1 MQWPALRST
10 LVTIVVLVMLVT
22 PASSDGPGG
31 GEGDR
36 TMEVIGAVLNTGSSS
51 AQYGYI
57 SSIPGIPGIFAGSPP
72 NETTALLTFYSD
84 TTTLRVINHGPLRI
98 VNREGTM
105 AVYFRDKPGADFANP
120 ESFRGGTPVML
131 STLRHQVIL
140 DTTTN
145 QFTTIFLNTV
155 TSGAGFTVG
164 GRHHDL
170 GKPGQTFRM
179 TVFGRPSTSGPG
191 QFVIAGYTAGMGA
204 R

>member
-1 MQWPALRST
+1 MPWTAFQNT
-10 LVTIVVLVMLVT
+10 LMTTVVLVMLVS
-22 PASSDGPGG
+22 PASSDAPGG

-36 TMEVIGAVLNTGSSS
+36 TMELIGAVLNTGSSS

-57 SSIPGIPGIFAGSPP
+57 SSIPGVPGIFAASPA
-72 NETTALLTFYSD
+72 NETTALLTFYSE

-105 AVYFRDKPGADFANP
+105 TVYLRDKAGAEFGNP
-120 ESFRGGTPVML
+120 DSFRAGTPAMVSM
-131 STLRHQVIL
+131 LRHQVVL

-145 QFTTIFLNTV
+145 QFTTFFVNTV
-155 TSGAGFTVG
+155 KSSAGVTIG

-170 GKPGQTFRM
+170 GKPGETFRM
-179 TVFGRPSTSGPG
+179 TVFGRPSTSGPA
-191 QFVIAGYTAGMGA
+191 QFVIAGYTTGIEM

>member
-1 MQWPALRST
+1 MDWTVVRSALM
-10 LVTIVVLVMLVT
+10 TIVVLVMLVT
-22 PASSDGPGG
+22 PVTADAPGG
-31 GEGDR
+31 DNDPA
-36 TMEVIGAVLNTGSSS
+36 MELIGAVLNTGASST
-51 AQYGYI
+51 QYGYI
-57 SSIPGIPGIFAGSPP
+57 SSIGAITGVFATNPP
-72 NETTALLTFYSD
+72 NETTAVLTFYSD

-105 AVYFRDKPGADFANP
+105 TLYVHDKPGADFGNP
-120 ESFRGGTPVML
+120 ESFRSGTPVMV
-131 STLRHQVIL
+131 STLRHQVVL

-145 QFTTIFLNTV
+145 QFTTFFVNTIKSSAGV
-155 TSGAGFTVG
+155 TIA

-191 QFVIAGYTAGMGA
+191 QFVIAGSTTGIEM

>member
-1 MQWPALRST
+1 MPWTALRST
-10 LVTIVVLVMLVT
+10 LMTIVVLVMLVT
-22 PASSDGPGG
+22 PASSDGAGG

-36 TMEVIGAVLNTGSSS
+36 TMELIGAVLNSGSSS

-57 SSIPGIPGIFAGSPP
+57 SSIPGVTGIFAGTPA
-72 NETTALLTFYSD
+72 NETTAVLTFYSD

-105 AVYFRDKPGADFANP
+105 TIYVRDKPGADFGNP
-120 ESFRGGTPVML
+120 ESFRGGTPVMV
-131 STLRHQVIL
+131 STLRHQVVL
-140 DTTTN
+140 DTTTS
-145 QFTTIFLNTV
+145 QFTTFFVNTV
-155 TSGAGFTVG
+155 TSGARFTIG

-170 GKPGQTFRM
+170 GKPGETFRM

-191 QFVIAGYTAGMGA
+191 QFVIAGYTSGIEA